1 MSLSEHALCTG
12 VIRKVLPY
20 TILSVHTRTVYIYV
34 QPYNYSYHYFTVAYY
49 VECTYSILPP
59 VQNGAK
65 IFDGTP
71 LPVTCEKDVFD
82 YLNTEYRVAT
92 ERDHP

>member
-1 MSLSEHALCTG
+1 MYWSHQKGIALHHIVCAHT
-12 VIRKVLPY
+12 Y
-20 TILSVHTRTVYIYV
+20 SVHIRSTFLL
-34 QPYNYSYHYFTVAYY
+34 YNYSYHYFTVAYY
-49 VECTYSILPP
+49 VEYTYSIHFSLPP